1 MMGGGAGMMANIL
14 QVSSRLSTVEV
25 RGEVIRLPEQ
35 LLSCLKPDFKNVHTN
50 VNTLMYTRI
59 QWDEGKNRSNLH
71 KHGIGF
77 SSAVELFNY
86 PHLVLLDTRENYGEE
101 RWIGVGWIGAMIGV
115 VVFTL
120 SENEDSETNIIRI
133 LSARKASKKEVTLF
147 EQEIKN

>member
-1 MMGGGAGMMANIL
+1 
-14 QVSSRLSTVEV
+14 
-25 RGEVIRLPEQ
+25 
-35 LLSCLKPDFKNVHTN
+35 
-50 VNTLMYTRI
+50 MYTRI
-59 QWDEGKNRSNLH
+59 QWDEVKNGRNLH

-77 SSAVELFNY
+77 SSAAELFSY

-120 SENEDSETNIIRI
+120 SDSKDRDANIIRI
-133 LSARKASKKEVTLF
+133 LSARKASRKEVALF